1 MILCWANLKFLRNKA
16 LPILILV
23 ALGGVI
29 AFVLGIG
36 RPLTGIIQTAR
47 EPLNHISLRGVSLE
61 TKSVCPTPYLTALV
75 FVNASVPLSSLELH
89 INDTYLESMVCT
101 GNMTNYAILYKA
113 TVTSQNISII
123 AGETY
128 KVTFVATFRDGTT
141 SNATALVVA
150 V

>member
-1 MILCWANLKFLRNKA
+1 
-16 LPILILV
+16 
-23 ALGGVI
+23 
-29 AFVLGIG
+29 
-36 RPLTGIIQTAR
+36 
-47 EPLNHISLRGVSLE
+47 
-61 TKSVCPTPYLTALV
+61 
-75 FVNASVPLSSLELH
+75 
-89 INDTYLESMVCT
+89 MVCT